1 MDQARSLQIAQ
12 LQAKIDRL
20 ARRAADSAQPPGLLA
35 SRPEHAVFVNDGL
48 PPGCVH
54 EFEGASWDAE
64 TGTAAS
70 GFAAA
75 MLSRTADG
83 AILWAV
89 RDDAPFAPRL
99 AAFGVDP
106 DRVIFC
112 RCRNDAE
119 TLAMLEDALR
129 TKGITAALGE
139 VEQVTLTQSRR
150 LHLIC
155 EAAGNTGLLLRRRFH
170 GGRAARKRQG
180 SAAATRWRIQLAPT
194 ETAEAGLGPPR
205 WRLDLLYRRGGMP
218 ASFLVEWNDEARH
231 LRLVAEL
238 ADYQTEPHQ
247 SGLRRAG

>member
-1 MDQARSLQIAQ
+1 MDQAKSLQIAQ

-20 ARRAADSAQPPGLLA
+20 ARRAADSAQPPSLLA
-35 SRPEHAVFVNDGL
+35 PRSGHAVFVDDGL

-54 EFEGASWDAE
+54 EFEGASWDVE
-64 TGTAAS
+64 TGIAAS
-70 GFAAA
+70 GFAAT

-89 RDDAPFAPRL
+89 RHDAPFAPRL
-99 AAFGVDP
+99 AAFGLDP
-106 DRVIFC
+106 DRMIFC
-112 RCRNDAE
+112 RCGNDAE
-119 TLAMLEDALR
+119 TLAALEDALR

-170 GGRAARKRQG
+170 GRGAARKQQG

-194 ETAEAGLGPPR
+194 DTPEAGLGPPR

>member
-35 SRPEHAVFVNDGL
+35 SRPEHAVFLNDGL

-54 EFEGASWDAE
+54 ELEGASWDAE
-64 TGTAAS
+64 TGIAAS

-75 MLSRTADG
+75 LLSRTADG

-99 AAFGVDP
+99 AAFGLDP

-119 TLAMLEDALR
+119 TL
-129 TKGITAALGE
+129 
-139 VEQVTLTQSRR
+139 
-150 LHLIC
+150 
-155 EAAGNTGLLLRRRFH
+155 
-170 GGRAARKRQG
+170 
-180 SAAATRWRIQLAPT
+180 
-194 ETAEAGLGPPR
+194 PR
-205 WRLDLLYRRGGMP
+205 WKMRC
-218 ASFLVEWNDEARH
+218 A
-231 LRLVAEL
+231 
-238 ADYQTEPHQ
+238 
-247 SGLRRAG
+247 